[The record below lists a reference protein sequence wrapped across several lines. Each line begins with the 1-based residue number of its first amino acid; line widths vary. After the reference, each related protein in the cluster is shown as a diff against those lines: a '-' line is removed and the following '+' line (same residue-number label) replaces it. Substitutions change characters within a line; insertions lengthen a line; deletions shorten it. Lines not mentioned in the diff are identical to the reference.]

1 VNESAAAESVREERD
16 HPAEAAPRRRRRRQ
30 RPGASAARVKRR
42 RIRTVY
48 FTLASVWGFVTG
60 TVAILGVLSA
70 SGRPLTLEPKSGAVL
85 GLATLVALLGGAV
98 AARAYREVAD
108 RS

>member
-1 VNESAAAESVREERD
+1 MRI
-16 HPAEAAPRRRRRRQ
+16 Q
-30 RPGASAARVKRR
+30 RR

-70 SGRPLTLEPKSGAVL
+70 SGRPLTLELKSGVVL
-85 GLATLVALLGGAV
+85 TLATLVALLGGLV